1 MDETVDM
8 LGMLDEQVK
17 KTLAEQHSMFANNQR
32 ELREHRDRLFAKK
45 GGVNDPRIAEMVSLL
60 EKYPEILAASYAA
73 VKNMA
78 LLHQQNEELM
88 AADPGAAFEI
98 NKILKERRANASS

>member
-1 MDETVDM
+1 
-8 LGMLDEQVK
+8 
-17 KTLAEQHSMFANNQR
+17 
-32 ELREHRDRLFAKK
+32 
-45 GGVNDPRIAEMVSLL
+45 L